1 MFMKKKIKIN
11 DDIVEENI
19 SPSQKEN
26 ETHAEFLLRKWETKM
41 KIYRVVRDAYDS
53 AKQLR
58 QYEY

>member
-26 ETHAEFLLRKWETKM
+26 ETHAEFHLRKWETKM
-41 KIYRVVRDAYDS
+41 KIYRVVRDADDS